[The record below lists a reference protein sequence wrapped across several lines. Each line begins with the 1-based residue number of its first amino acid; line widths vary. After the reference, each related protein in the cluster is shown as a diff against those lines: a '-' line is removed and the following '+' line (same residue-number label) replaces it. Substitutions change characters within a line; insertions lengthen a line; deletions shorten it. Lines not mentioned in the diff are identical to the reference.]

1 MMLIKFPQLSLAL
14 LAGLCLQATSVV
26 AQDNGSLITEGVGTA
41 SFQIAPS
48 SALIENVPT
57 FSIVRIDEEKD
68 FQGAFVDQ
76 ALNFNL
82 GVKLEPFSGLSV
94 SADAWQ
100 IQVDEMP
107 AASVDRRDWQSTLP
121 QLYLDDSQIKEF
133 NLENPLLGSNIESNG
148 FDLGASYMWD
158 TNRFGQ
164 FVLSSKTTYVQEF
177 ENNGS
182 LLEFSGP
189 EVANVDDRLISP
201 ELQSSLMLTWQFGN
215 HQASAITNY
224 FDSKDISELN
234 MDEINDLVDNITTF
248 DLQYGYTLKTGSKDR
263 AIISFG
269 IQNIF
274 DEKTTQLLNTTT
286 RILDQNGRV
295 AYGSIKYQF

>member
-1 MMLIKFPQLSLAL
+1 MLIKFPQLSLAL